1 MRWQVKGQ
9 NFKTRMTS
17 LGPHSCLHTHSV
29 LPSGASCKPAH
40 LSAKRTES
48 HFTPERAECLLFPST
63 LIFKTA
69 NREQQLALHHSYVI
83 YQQAHMVPTHLNATC
98 CQLNRGFYSI
108 VKLFLP
114 GNFWTTFLVI
124 LSVFQEKL
132 SYFLQ
137 HMNPGQL
144 SASWQ

>member
-1 MRWQVKGQ
+1 
-9 NFKTRMTS
+9 MTS

-48 HFTPERAECLLFPST
+48 HFTSERAECLLFPST

-98 CQLNRGFYSI
+98 CQLNRGF
-108 VKLFLP
+108 LF
-114 GNFWTTFLVI
+114 NSHTFSSRRFSNHFSRHFKCFSGETLVFPAAHERRSALRQLTI
-124 LSVFQEKL
+124 T
-132 SYFLQ
+132 
-137 HMNPGQL
+137 NPPIINHTH
-144 SASWQ
+144 